1 MDFDI
6 TGIITQLGISV
17 LFVYLYMKERA
28 RSADVRDEHIRDL
41 RFIASIKHDRLGDEW
56 NGQDQGEK
64 ERDRQP
70 L

>member
-1 MDFDI
+1 VDFDI

-28 RSADVRDEHIRDL
+28 RSAACRDEHVRDL

-56 NGQDQGEK
+56 NGRDQGEK
-64 ERDRQP
+64 ERP
-70 L
+70 LQAD